1 MATAVLKIKC
11 KCRPTPQGTPRPVSN
26 LMWLKQ
32 SAHANR
38 GGGGTFTMAVRNA
51 VVTETGEIFATVDT
65 FRPFGSGENV
75 YTLECTKCHRM
86 HTVSADQ
93 LEQWWGNYLNG
104 GTPSVEL

>member
-1 MATAVLKIKC
+1 MASRVLKIKC

-38 GGGGTFTMAVRNA
+38 YMAPAFDRQVRNA
-51 VVTETGEIFATVDT
+51 GVTDHGHQPNEPV
-65 FRPFGSGENV
+65 GENV
-75 YTLECTKCHRM
+75 YTLEWTKCRRV
-86 HTVSADQ
+86 HTVKFAQ
-93 LEQWWGNYLNG
+93 LIQWWGDYLNG

>member
-1 MATAVLKIKC
+1 MALRVLKIKC

-38 GGGGTFTMAVRNA
+38 YMAPPFDRQVRNA
-51 VVTETGEIFATVDT
+51 VVTDHGHQPNEPV
-65 FRPFGSGENV
+65 GENV
-75 YTLECTKCHRM
+75 YTLECTKCRRV
-86 HTVSADQ
+86 HTVKFAQ
-93 LEQWWGNYLNG
+93 LVEWWGDYLNG